1 VELEQEIEIGGSLA
15 AVWEAL
21 NDPEVLQRSLPG
33 CEAFDA
39 VGENAYEIRMVVKV
53 GPVKAKFAGE
63 IELSDIEPL
72 VSYTISGSG
81 KGGVAGFASGSAA
94 VKLTEIDPETTR
106 LSYAVSAK
114 VGGKLAQ
121 LGARLVDG
129 AAKKMAADFFS
140 RFGDEINPPG

>member
-1 VELEQEIEIGGSLA
+1 
-15 AVWEAL
+15 
-21 NDPEVLQRSLPG
+21 
-33 CEAFDA
+33 
-39 VGENAYEIRMVVKV
+39 M

-129 AAKKMAADFFS
+129 AAKKMAADFFA